1 MEIKKVPIRDIKE
14 YENNAKKHPVE
25 QIEQIKRSIIEFG
38 NCDPI
43 ALDDNNVIIEGHG
56 RLAALKQLGFNEAD
70 VVYITHLTEQQ
81 KRAYS
86 LIHNQLTMNTGFD
99 PERLAL
105 ELERF
110 QNIDLGYYDLLQDG
124 EEEPTQEDSQDGSE
138 VHSMTLSLTESQYQ
152 MVMEASETIERT
164 RCELHSFGNPNK
176 RSNNI
181 FEVIYEWAEQ
191 QKSL

>member
-1 MEIKKVPIRDIKE
+1 MEIKRVPIDEIRE
-14 YENNAKKHPVE
+14 YEGNAKKHPAE

-43 ALDDNNVIIEGHG
+43 ALDDDNVIIEGHG
-56 RLAALKQLGFNEAD
+56 RLAALKQLGFKEAD
-70 VVYITHLTEQQ
+70 VIYITHLTEQQ
-81 KRAYS
+81 RRAYS

-110 QNIDLGYYDLLQDG
+110 QNIDLGYYDLLPDE
-124 EEEPTQEDSQDGSE
+124 EEEPTQEDSQDGAE
-138 VHSMTLSLTESQYQ
+138 VHSMTLSLTEAQYQ
-152 MVMEASETIERT
+152 TVMKASETIGRT
-164 RCELHSFGNPNK
+164 RKELHSFGNPNK